1 MSSVP
6 RPETDP
12 LEVDSSRRIYEM
24 FERIEG
30 VAEKHESSF
39 KPEAGSRLDFDNHRA
54 PTRPISDYAHAQ
66 ISVAIDC
73 LQSLKRMIL
82 REQDKAVEMHLGPF
96 AHYALI
102 RNTLDSLAIAIWL
115 MEPESSTGRLKRLLR
130 IECNEAELASKHYQ
144 SMGIRTWKQTKEQ
157 KLARISEIAVEAGIG
172 DWDPVSEK
180 ILTTTK
186 ILGEID
192 RLRSNSSRVSWLS
205 YWQLA
210 SGYAHGKRW
219 AVLASSELTEQEGT
233 ATKHGATFVVTA
245 SYQFLALLLAE
256 TLDMLN
262 IGMTRY
268 ETLCRVK

>member
-1 MSSVP
+1 
-6 RPETDP
+6 
-12 LEVDSSRRIYEM
+12 M
-24 FERIEG
+24 FERIDG
-30 VAEKHESSF
+30 LAEKHESSF
-39 KPEAGSRLDFDNHRA
+39 KPESGSRLDFDNQRA

-66 ISVAIDC
+66 LSVATDC

-82 REQDKAVEMHLGPF
+82 REQDKAVDMHLGPF

-102 RNTLDSLAIAIWL
+102 RNALDSLAIVIWL

-130 IECNEAELASKHYQ
+130 IECNEVELASKHYQ
-144 SMGIRTWKQTKEQ
+144 SVGIRAWKQTKEQ
-157 KLARISEIAVEAGIG
+157 KLERIREIAVEAGIEN
-172 DWDPVSEK
+172 WDPVTDKLS
-180 ILTTTK
+180 TTTK

-192 RLRSNSSRVSWLS
+192 RLRSKSSRVSWLS

-219 AVLASSELTEQEGT
+219 AVLASGELTEQEGT

-245 SYQFLALLLAE
+245 SYQFLDLLLAE

-262 IGMTRY
+262 IAMIRY
-268 ETLCRVK
+268 EALCRGK